1 MASGRP
7 LWEGH
12 RERLRR
18 RMEREG
24 WDALRPHEMVEL
36 VLYHAVPRQDLSDIS
51 RVLVD
56 RFGSVGGVFRASRE
70 ELLAVDGVTP
80 TLADCLLTTGRLM
93 RAYYDM
99 HAQRGIQLRHWQD
112 FLAFLKPRV
121 AAAKGASL
129 WAAYA
134 DFDFNLI
141 TYTDLS
147 GAEHWWDA
155 ENARKLVA
163 EAVDTGARFVYLV
176 RFLPCA
182 ADDLDNGEKAWLAS
196 IAVALRAVD
205 AELVDCALAGGGEL
219 HSMNAEGRL
228 QRVRAESG
236 ILALHEEYATGK
248 GSAEQET
255 GSGRSDGEAK
265 P

>member
-1 MASGRP
+1 MAAGRP
-7 LWEGH
+7 LLEGH

-36 VLYHAVPRQDLSDIS
+36 VLYHAVPRQDLSMVS

-70 ELLAVDGVTP
+70 ALLAVEGVTP

-93 RAYYDM
+93 SAYYDL
-99 HAQRGIQLRHWQD
+99 HAERGIHLRHWQD
-112 FLAFLKPRV
+112 FLAFLRPRV
-121 AAAKGASL
+121 AAAEGAVL
-129 WAAYA
+129 WAVYA

-147 GAEHWWDA
+147 DAESWWDA
-155 ENARKLVA
+155 ENARRMVA

-176 RFLPCA
+176 RFLPAA
-182 ADDLDNGEKAWLAS
+182 ADDLDAEEKARLTS
-196 IAVALRAVD
+196 LAVALRAVD
-205 AELVDCALAGGGEL
+205 AELVDCALSGGGEL
-219 HSMNAEGRL
+219 HSMNAENRL
-228 QRVRAESG
+228 ERLRAESQ
-236 ILALHEEYATGK
+236 IMALHEAYAGN
-248 GSAEQET
+248 
-255 GSGRSDGEAK
+255 
-265 P
+265 

>member
-1 MASGRP
+1 MAAGRP
-7 LWEGH
+7 FWEGH

-36 VLYHAVPRQDLSDIS
+36 VLNYAMPRQDLSNIS

-56 RFGSVGGVFRASRE
+56 HFGSVGGVFRASRE
-70 ELLAVDGVTP
+70 ELLAVEGVTP
-80 TLADCLLTTGRLM
+80 ALADCLLTTGRLM
-93 RAYYDM
+93 RAYYDL
-99 HAQRGIQLRHWQD
+99 HAQRGIQLRRWRD
-112 FLAFLKPRV
+112 FLAFLRPRIDE
-121 AAAKGASL
+121 AEGAQL
-129 WAAYA
+129 WAVYA

-147 GAEHWWDA
+147 GAECWWNA
-155 ENARKLVA
+155 ENARKMVA

-176 RFLPCA
+176 RFLPAA
-182 ADDLDNGEKAWLAS
+182 ADDLDEEEKARLAS

-219 HSMNAEGRL
+219 HSMNAEKRL
-228 QRVRAESG
+228 ERVRTEST
-236 ILALHEEYATGK
+236 ILALHEAYAGETGNV
-248 GSAEQET
+248 EQELY
-255 GSGRSDGEAK
+255 K
-265 P
+265 M